1 MWHQLLFQAHGT
13 WIPRWQGDA
22 LLLAVFCCT
31 VSCMC
36 AGEWENWKVL
46 ADESTLC
53 LEQSLSRGV
62 IQYRHP
68 SVVPHLENGVS
79 LSPRRIGVC
88 VCVCCARWEC
98 DADRPCF
105 DEVVLW
111 SWAGTQQC
119 TRQACQRRP
128 TAPFINYSKTLQ
140 QRSDLILLPHLAL
153 FISHMCTLYC
163 RSLFANELTTCRWF
177 KL

>member
-1 MWHQLLFQAHGT
+1 MWHQLFFPAHGT

-36 AGEWENWKVL
+36 TGEWENWKVL

-88 VCVCCARWEC
+88 VCVFAALAENVMLTGLALMRLCCDPERVPSSAH
-98 DADRPCF
+98 DRPASG
-105 DEVVLW
+105 D
-111 SWAGTQQC
+111 QQPPSL
-119 TRQACQRRP
+119 TIPRP
-128 TAPFINYSKTLQ
+128 CNN
-140 QRSDLILLPHLAL
+140 AL
-153 FISHMCTLYC
+153 T
-163 RSLFANELTTCRWF
+163 
-177 KL
+177 